1 MYKKVNVNI
10 QKVVK
15 DKKRKLL
22 PKKLKENVGKPKEK
36 YKVLKPLGLP
46 SKIMPISQISFK
58 VGKKISF
65 DEKTNN
71 KCLKNLYANLA
82 LNLVNKISHPPNKF
96 NLDSV
101 FANFEG

>member
-71 KCLKNLYANLA
+71 KCFKNLYANLS